1 MYAESGQGRGIASAV
16 AEEREEKVTSGGR
29 WQRWRRRRCGVH
41 VRGRGGRLAS
51 TLFFFERGTA
61 LLLSTD
67 PILILLGLAHSFTA
81 HLVSSSRRDS
91 YTPTRSVCTGRRTP
105 PCAGMGRP
113 NSAGMVR
120 SLFLVLFSFL
130 CFSFLF
136 SVHFLVFLLQHFKNV

>member
-16 AEEREEKVTSGGR
+16 AEESEEKVTSGGR

-81 HLVSSSRRDS
+81 HLISSSRRDS

-105 PCAGMGRP
+105 PARVWAGPIAPVWSG
-113 NSAGMVR
+113 
-120 SLFLVLFSFL
+120 LFFWFFFFL
-130 CFSFLF
+130 KPFPVGESPTAPLY
-136 SVHFLVFLLQHFKNV
+136 